1 MSGYYNSNSNSIKM
15 IKGNVEKDIRNSYFG
30 GNVDVFINEIY
41 NGFYYDMNSQ
51 YPRAMLEDMP
61 VGDPIFT
68 TETDLFKIFGF
79 VYGEI
84 ISPTESNLRVPII
97 QYRDEDG
104 NVTCPRGKFKRL
116 IFSEEIKYAINNY
129 GYSMK
134 VEYGYQFER
143 GKDVFKSFIE
153 KYYEIKKNAK
163 DGVSRKNAKLMLNSL
178 YGKFG
183 MKEINSKIKIVDRK
197 KANQLYKNYNYSVFA
212 DLSED
217 KVLIKYSSR
226 ISEKIRL
233 MFKNYE
239 DDDFKLI
246 NSSKSS
252 NFSNRGFGKKRGIP
266 SAVHIAAAI
275 SSYSR
280 ILINEF
286 KNIPDNPCIMSDTDS
301 VVLPYKLDDKYVGKE
316 IGKMKLEYIIKH
328 GIFIRKKLY
337 YIETEDNKEII
348 KSSGVD
354 SKRLNYLDFLDLLY
368 GKDVN
373 TKNLHFN
380 VK

>member
-1 MSGYYNSNSNSIKM
+1 MSGFYNSNSKSIKM
-15 IKGNVEKDIRNSYFG
+15 IKGNIEKDIRNSYFG

-61 VGDPIFT
+61 VGNPIFT

-84 ISPTESNLRVPII
+84 TAPMESELRVPII

-116 IFSEEIKYAINNY
+116 IFSEEIKDAIKYY

-143 GKDVFKSFIE
+143 GKDIFRSFIE
-153 KYYEIKKNAK
+153 IYYDIKKNAK

-183 MKEINSKIKIVDRK
+183 MKDINSKIKIVDRK
-197 KANQLYKNYNYSVFA
+197 IANRLYKNYNYSVFA

-226 ISEKIRL
+226 ISENIRL

-239 DDDFKLI
+239 DDEFKLI
-246 NSSKSS
+246 NSSNSS
-252 NFSNRGFGKKRGIP
+252 YFSNKGLGKKRGVP

-280 ILINEF
+280 VLINKF

-301 VVLPYKLDDKYVGKE
+301 VVLPYKLDEKYVGKD
-316 IGKMKLEYIIKH
+316 IGQMKLEYTIKQ
-328 GIFIRKKLY
+328 GVFIRKKLY
-337 YIETEDNKEII
+337 YIKDMNNKEII

-354 SKRLNYLDFLDLLY
+354 SKRLDYHDFIDLLY
-368 GKDVN
+368 GKDVYTEN
-373 TKNLHFN
+373 IHFN

>member
-1 MSGYYNSNSNSIKM
+1 MSGFYNSNSNSIKM
-15 IKGNVEKDIRNSYFG
+15 IKGNVEKDIRNGYFG
-30 GNVDVFINEIY
+30 GNVDVFINEID
-41 NGFYYDMNSQ
+41 NGFFYDMNSQ
-51 YPRAMLEDMP
+51 YPKAMLEDMP
-61 VGDPIFT
+61 VGNPILT

-84 ISPTESNLRVPII
+84 ISPSESELRVAII

-104 NVTCPRGKFKRL
+104 NVTCPRGKFKRW
-116 IFSEEIKYAINNY
+116 IFSEEIKDAIINY

-134 VEYGYQFER
+134 VEFGYQFER
-143 GKDVFKSFIE
+143 GEDLFRSFIE
-153 KYYEIKKNAK
+153 KHYEIKKNAK
-163 DGVSRKNAKLMLNSL
+163 EGVSRKNAKLMLNSL

-183 MKEINSKIKIVDRK
+183 MKDINSKIKIVDRK
-197 KANQLYKNYNYSVFA
+197 KAKQLYKNYNYSVFA
-212 DLSED
+212 ELSED

-226 ISEKIRL
+226 ISENIRL
-233 MFKNYE
+233 MFKNY
-239 DDDFKLI
+239 DDDEIKLI
-246 NSSKSS
+246 NSS
-252 NFSNRGFGKKRGIP
+252 NFSKIGLGKKRGVP
-266 SAVHIAAAI
+266 SSVHIAAAI
-275 SSYSR
+275 AAYSR
-280 ILINEF
+280 ILINKF
-286 KNIPDNPCIMSDTDS
+286 KNIPNNPCIMSDTDS

-316 IGKMKLEYIIKH
+316 IGQMKLECVIKH

-337 YIETEDNKEII
+337 YIESVNNKEII

-354 SKRLNYLDFLDLLY
+354 SKRLNYKNFIELLY